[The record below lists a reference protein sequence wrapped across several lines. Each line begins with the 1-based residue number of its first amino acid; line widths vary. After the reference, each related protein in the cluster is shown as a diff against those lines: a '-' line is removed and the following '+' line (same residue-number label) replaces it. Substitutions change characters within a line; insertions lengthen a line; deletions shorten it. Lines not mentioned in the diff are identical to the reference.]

1 MMRVL
6 AVSGS
11 SKSLESMI
19 SLIKEAGIEAFPCP
33 SGAQARQRVLDE
45 EWDEVIINYPLSDES
60 GFQLALMIQEE
71 TSAECIV
78 LAKGDDSSMIAELN
92 RNGIITVEK
101 PIVRPVF
108 YQAIHLAYSIKKR
121 IERNA
126 EKTRRL
132 ERKVEDLKIES
143 KAKCILSL
151 KQGFSEDEGHQF
163 LERMAMNRRITL
175 RQAAEYIIREEG

>member
-1 MMRVL
+1 MRVL

-19 SLIKEAGIEAFPCP
+19 TLIKEAGIDAFPSP

-60 GFQLALMIQEE
+60 GFELALMIQEE

-78 LAKGDDSSMIAELN
+78 LVKSDDPGTIAEFN

-101 PIVRPVF
+101 PIVRPIF
-108 YQAIHLAYSIKKR
+108 HQSIHLAYSIKKR
-121 IERNA
+121 MERSA

-132 ERKVEDLKIES
+132 ERKVEDLKAES

-151 KQGFSEDEGHQF
+151 KHGFSEDEGHKF
-163 LERMAMNRRITL
+163 LERMAMDRRITL